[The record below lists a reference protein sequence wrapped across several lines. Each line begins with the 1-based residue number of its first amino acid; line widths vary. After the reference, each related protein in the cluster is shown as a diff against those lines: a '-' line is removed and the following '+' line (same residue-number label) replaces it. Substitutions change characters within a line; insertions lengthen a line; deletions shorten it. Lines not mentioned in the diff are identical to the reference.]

1 MRIEQFFDQPLA
13 HLSYAIL
20 SKEEIALIDPTR
32 NPSIY
37 YEFAAEHQ
45 AKIIAVIETHPHA
58 DFVSSHLEI
67 SKHTGATIYVSKLL
81 GANYPHQT
89 FDDGDTLTIGGCELA
104 AQNTPGHS
112 PDSICIVVKSEDGK
126 EHSVFTGDTLFVG
139 DVGRPDLRENVG
151 NISSKKEELAKAMY
165 QSTRNKLM
173 HLESDTLVY
182 PSHGAGSLCG
192 KNMGDELQS
201 TIGHEIRTNYALQNM
216 SEGEF
221 VSALLDSQPFT
232 PKYFEYNVELNKRG
246 AENFETSTSKIP
258 LVDYVDIDKG
268 ILIIDSR
275 ISDEFKNGHL
285 HRAINIQLTEED
297 RFETWLGSIVS
308 PKEKFYL
315 VIDVNQ
321 KEHALNRIAKIGYEA
336 NCLGLLIHSK
346 DKSEQSASLNVEDF
360 DKNTINYTILDVRN
374 EPEVVEDKKFE
385 GSINIPLPELRERI
399 NEIPTNKD
407 IVIHCRTGYR
417 SATALSILE
426 RENLEIELF
435 DLGKKILNY

>member
-1 MRIEQFFDQPLA
+1 MKIEQFFDKPLA

-20 SKEEIALIDPTR
+20 SKGEIALIDPTR

-37 YEFAAEHQ
+37 YEFANEHQ

-67 SKHTGATIYVSKLL
+67 SKQTGATIYVSKLL

-89 FDDGDTLTIGGCELA
+89 FDDGDTLTIGSCELV

-112 PDSICIVVKSEDGK
+112 PDSICVILKDEEGK

-165 QSTRNKLM
+165 KSTRNKLM
-173 HLESDTLVY
+173 QLESDTLVY

-216 SEGEF
+216 SEDEF
-221 VSALLDSQPFT
+221 VTTLLDSQPFT
-232 PKYFEYNVELNKRG
+232 PKYFEYNVELNKSG
-246 AENFETSTSKIP
+246 AENFESSISKIP
-258 LVDYVDIDKG
+258 LVDHVDIDKG

-275 ISDEFKNGHL
+275 ISDEFKKRHIPG
-285 HRAINIQLTEED
+285 AINIQLTEED
-297 RFETWLGSIVS
+297 RFETWLGSIVT
-308 PKEKFYL
+308 PNEKFYL
-315 VIDVNQ
+315 VIGTDQ
-321 KEHALNRIAKIGYEA
+321 KNHVLSRIAKIGYEV
-336 NCLGLLIHSK
+336 NCLGLLMHSS
-346 DKSEQSASLNVEDF
+346 DHLEQSSSLNIEDF
-360 DKNTINYTILDVRN
+360 DNNTENYTILDVRN
-374 EPEVVEDKKFE
+374 EPEVIENKKFE
-385 GSINIPLPELRERI
+385 TSINIPLPELRERI

-426 RENLEIELF
+426 RENLGVGLF
-435 DLGKKILNY
+435 DLGKEILNY